1 MTQNSQSHKQSNPHG
16 QVHIQD
22 AAPAHPHGAIDTSAA
37 NKKGLSSGSVSLF
50 GSIIIGISVVA
61 PAYSLS
67 GALGPVGAVAGE
79 HMPAI
84 FLIGFIPML
93 LVAIGYRELNAAMP
107 DAGTTFTWTTKA
119 FGPWVG
125 WIGGWALLAATILVL
140 SNLAGIA
147 VDFFYLALSQVF
159 SNPDL
164 AALSSNN
171 LINIGTFLAFMAF
184 GCYITYR
191 GLDATQKI
199 QTVFII
205 FQLVVLAIFAIVA
218 LYKAITGGGFA
229 NLSPTFEWFNPF
241 GVESFSAFSSGI
253 SLVFFIYWG
262 WDAVLTMNEETEGE
276 HTTSGQAAVGTILT
290 VVLLYL
296 LISVGT
302 LAFAGTSSEGL
313 GLGNPDNQENIFAA
327 LSGPVLGALGIMMS
341 FAVLISAL
349 ASLQSTAVSPART
362 LLAMGYYKALGP
374 TFANISPKFQ
384 SPSYATLASCLIA
397 TLFYVLMRFI
407 STSVLWDTI
416 SALSLMVCLYYGI
429 TAFACVWYFRKV
441 SFSSGVKEFLNKF
454 LFPMLG
460 GIMLLVFFA
469 RTSYDS
475 MDPGYG
481 SGSEI
486 GGVGLVFCLSVAIFI
501 LGLCV
506 MTYQRCVRP
515 AFFKGKIPMEVEH
528 MIE

>member
-1 MTQNSQSHKQSNPHG
+1 MPQNNQNHHLPSPHGHVRIQKNASANPHG
-16 QVHIQD
+16 AV
-22 AAPAHPHGAIDTSAA
+22 DTAAA

-67 GALGPVGAVAGE
+67 GALGPVGAATGE

-84 FLIGFIPML
+84 FLVGFIPML

-159 SNPDL
+159 SNADL
-164 AALSSNN
+164 ADLSSNN
-171 LINIGTFLAFMAF
+171 FINIGTFLIFMAF

-199 QTVFII
+199 QTILII
-205 FQLVVLAIFAIVA
+205 FQLVILAIFAIVA
-218 LYKAITGGGFA
+218 LYKALNGTGYA
-229 NLSPTFEWFNPF
+229 NLTPSLEWFNPF

-276 HTTSGQAAVGTILT
+276 HTTSGHAAVGTILT

-302 LAFAGTSSEGL
+302 LAFAGTSEEGL
-313 GLGNPDNQENIFAA
+313 GLGNSDNQENIFAA
-327 LSGPVLGALGIMMS
+327 LSGPVLGVLGIMMS

-374 TFANISPKFQ
+374 KFAKISPKFQ
-384 SPSYATLASCLIA
+384 SPSYATIASCLIA
-397 TLFYVLMRFI
+397 TVFYVLMRFI

-429 TAFACVWYFRKV
+429 TAFACVWCFRKLA
-441 SFSSGVKEFLNKF
+441 FSSGVKNFLNKF
-454 LFPMLG
+454 LFPLIG
-460 GIMLLVFFA
+460 GIMLLVFFT
-469 RTSYDS
+469 RTGYDS
-475 MDPGYG
+475 MDPSYG
-481 SGSEI
+481 SGSEL
-486 GGVGLVFCLSVAIFI
+486 GGVGLVFCLSVAII
-501 LGLCV
+501 VLGLCV
-506 MTYQRCVRP
+506 MAYQRYIRP
-515 AFFKGKIPMEVEH
+515 AFFKGEVPMDIEH
-528 MIE
+528 MID

>member
-1 MTQNSQSHKQSNPHG
+1 MSQNNQFSRHPQEKVHAQNTESHFPHG
-16 QVHIQD
+16 EV
-22 AAPAHPHGAIDTSAA
+22 DTSAA
-37 NKKGLSSGSVSLF
+37 SKKGLSSGSVSLF

-84 FLIGFIPML
+84 FLVGFIPML

-119 FGPWVG
+119 FGPWAG
-125 WIGGWALLAATILVL
+125 WLGGWALLAATVLVL

-159 SNPDL
+159 SNPEL
-164 AALSSNN
+164 ATLSSNTF
-171 LINIGTFLAFMAF
+171 INIGTFIAFMGF

-199 QTVFII
+199 QTIFII
-205 FQLVVLAIFAIVA
+205 FQLIVLAIFAGVA
-218 LYKAITGGGFA
+218 LYKALTGTGFA
-229 NLSPTFEWFNPF
+229 NLSPNFEWFNPF
-241 GVESFSAFSSGI
+241 GIESFSAFSSCI

-276 HTTSGQAAVGTILT
+276 HTTSGHAAVGTIFT

-327 LSGPVLGALGIMMS
+327 LSGPVLGSLGIIMS

-374 TFANISPKFQ
+374 KFAKISPQFQ
-384 SPSYATLASCLIA
+384 SPSYATIASCLIA
-397 TLFYVLMRFI
+397 TLFYIVMRFI

-416 SALSLMVCLYYGI
+416 SALSLMVCLYYGV

-441 SFSSGVKEFLNKF
+441 SFSSGIKSFLNKF
-454 LFPMLG
+454 MFPLLG
-460 GIMLLVFFA
+460 GIMLLIFFVQ
-469 RTSYDS
+469 TTYDS
-475 MDPGYG
+475 MDPTYG

-486 GGVGLVFCLSVAIFI
+486 GGVGLVFCLSVAIII
-501 LGLCV
+501 LGIVIML
-506 MTYQRCVRP
+506 YQRYLRP
-515 AFFKGKIPMEVEH
+515 DFFKGKVPMDVEH
-528 MIE
+528 MID

>member
-164 AALSSNN
+164 ATLSSNN

-374 TFANISPKFQ
+374 KFANISPKFQ

-486 GGVGLVFCLSVAIFI
+486 GGVGLVFCLSVAILI